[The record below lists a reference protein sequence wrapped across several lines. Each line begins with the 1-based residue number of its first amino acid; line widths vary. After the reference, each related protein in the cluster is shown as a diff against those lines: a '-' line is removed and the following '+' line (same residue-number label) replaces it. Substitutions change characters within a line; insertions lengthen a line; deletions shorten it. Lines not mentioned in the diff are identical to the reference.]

1 MIDFRFFVQNKYW
14 LLNLV
19 IMNSVHFATSKIR
32 KKYLQ
37 LTSILF
43 FKKFDVSKQDTNI
56 LILMK

>member
-14 LLNLV
+14 LLNL
-19 IMNSVHFATSKIR
+19 IIINSARFATSKIR

-43 FKKFDVSKQDTNI
+43 FKNLTFQNKIQI
-56 LILMK
+56 Y